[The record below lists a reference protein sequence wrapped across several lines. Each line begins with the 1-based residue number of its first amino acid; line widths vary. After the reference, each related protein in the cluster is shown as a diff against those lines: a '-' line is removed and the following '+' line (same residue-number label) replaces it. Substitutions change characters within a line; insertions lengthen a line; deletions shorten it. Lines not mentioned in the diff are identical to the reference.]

1 MRLRFSSL
9 VLLSLVFPLAGC
21 GFFVPRQPD
30 PKLAGELAQLVYPAD
45 AALGNDLDIVLVR
58 NGRHI
63 ELVNRTATVPG
74 PAELWLNQ
82 QYVGAINSVAI
93 GRGNQF
99 DLIKFINEHGEA
111 YPVGAVLQPDKSFPI
126 VLAELFDPKTG
137 LRHRLLVREELQLEN
152 SALLP
157 TPNQ

>member
-1 MRLRFSSL
+1 MSRILCCGIVIL
-9 VLLSLVFPLAGC
+9 MLLGLSAC

-45 AALGNDLDIVLVR
+45 AALGNDLDIVVIR
-58 NGRHI
+58 NGGHI

-74 PAELWLNQ
+74 PSELWLNQ
-82 QYVGAINSVAI
+82 QYVGAVKSIPI

-99 DLIKFINEHGEA
+99 DLVKFINEHGEA
-111 YPVGAVLQPDKSFPI
+111 YPIGAVLQPDKSFPI

-137 LRHRLLVREELQLEN
+137 LRHRLLVREELQLDN

-157 TPNQ
+157 NPNQ